1 MSNRKKNPK
10 PNNSPYLRLTSAGLQ
25 MTGVITAFSYL
36 GYYLDSRFKLSTPW
50 WTIVLGLMGVGSGLY
65 IVIREVTEI
74 SKKNDE

>member
-36 GYYLDSRFKLSTPW
+36 GYYLDSRFNLSTPW

>member
-36 GYYLDSRFKLSTPW
+36 GYYLDSQFKLSTPW
-50 WTIVLGLMGVGSGLY
+50 WTIVLGLMGVGTGLY

>member
-36 GYYLDSRFKLSTPW
+36 GYYLDSRFNLSTPW
-50 WTIVLGLMGVGSGLY
+50 WTIVLGLMGVGTGLY

>member
-50 WTIVLGLMGVGSGLY
+50 WTIVLGLMGVGTGLY

>member
-1 MSNRKKNPK
+1 M
-10 PNNSPYLRLTSAGLQ
+10 RLTSAGVQ

-36 GYYLDSRFKLSTPW
+36 GYYLDNRFKLSTPW
-50 WTIVLGLMGVGSGLY
+50 WTIFLGLTGVGVGLF

>member
-10 PNNSPYLRLTSAGLQ
+10 PNNSPYLRLTRAGLQ

-50 WTIVLGLMGVGSGLY
+50 WTIVLGLMGVGTGLY